1 MGNFGQQIDFEGRV
15 PEAGRNMTIRI
26 MLADDHEIMREGICA
41 LLKRRSDMDVM
52 GQAGER

>member
-15 PEAGRNMTIRI
+15 TEAGRSIPIRI
-26 MLADDHEIMREGICA
+26 MLADDHEIMREEMCA
-41 LLKRRSDMDVM
+41 LLKHRSDMDVM